1 MKVDRMKY
9 IVEEQYNSFC
19 KQHDRDA
26 FIGTKFEIVID
37 GKTARR
43 MVIGMSPREREMM
56 KKALEA
62 NPTEEKDSE
71 YFIEAEAVLVY
82 LSEVTGKTIKARI
95 KGKPTGS
102 MKEVVRVLKQGYSKY
117 KYVAVIT
124 NLSRNFHFRKDNFHH
139 LNPETIRR
147 HFDTYWNQVP
157 KEIQAQ
163 VEEKE
168 KKSVDK

>member
-1 MKVDRMKY
+1 
-9 IVEEQYNSFC
+9 
-19 KQHDRDA
+19 
-26 FIGTKFEIVID
+26 
-37 GKTARR
+37 
-43 MVIGMSPREREMM
+43 MSPREREAM
-56 KKALEA
+56 KKALEE
-62 NPTEEKDSE
+62 NVPEEKDSE
-71 YFIEAEAVLVY
+71 FFIQAEVVLAH

-95 KGKPTGS
+95 KGKPTSS
-102 MKEVVRVLKQGYSKY
+102 MKQVVRVLKQGYSKY

-124 NLSRNFHFRKDNFHH
+124 NLSRNFHFRQDNFHY

-168 KKSVDK
+168 KKIVDK